1 MQAIGASIQAGLRG
15 AIGFLANKP
24 NARDAFDLSLHGV
37 AVSFLAPL
45 IVLPLHLM
53 LSTLEFTTPDGSNAN
68 LMKFDIWYYIL
79 RWVTFPII
87 MIPLAV
93 LIDRKNHVLSFLV
106 GWNWSNVVIEAISI
120 LPIFLLASSAT
131 GAIGAQIILMV
142 VGVYLMIYRWRIAK
156 SLLSIGGWSAT
167 AIVAIDMLS
176 TYVAIVLS
184 GGLGDLPQPPGPP
197 PAS

>member
-1 MQAIGASIQAGLRG
+1 
-15 AIGFLANKP
+15 
-24 NARDAFDLSLHGV
+24 
-37 AVSFLAPL
+37 
-45 IVLPLHLM
+45 M

-131 GAIGAQIILMV
+131 GAIGAQIILMI